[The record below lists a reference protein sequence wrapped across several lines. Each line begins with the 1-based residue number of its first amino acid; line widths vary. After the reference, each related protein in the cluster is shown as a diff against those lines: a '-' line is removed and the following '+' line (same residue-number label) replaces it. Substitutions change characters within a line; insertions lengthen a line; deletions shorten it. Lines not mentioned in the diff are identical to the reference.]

1 MSNLPGKQIN
11 DTAIAT
17 RLFFENYGKT
27 GEEFRP
33 DDVSAA
39 IGFFQGQGFE
49 DDAAIPTAL
58 LILQKSKA
66 ESRPVF
72 EILDTLKTLNGV
84 QLSAIVARVLNQN
97 RTSSSKIGFKS
108 NIIIPKTIARNI
120 VP

>member
-1 MSNLPGKQIN
+1 MSNLPEKQIT
-11 DTAIAT
+11 DSALAT
-17 RLFFENYGKT
+17 RLFFENYGNL
-27 GEEFRP
+27 GQEFRP

-39 IGFFQGQGFE
+39 IGFFQSQGFK

-58 LILQKSKA
+58 VILQKAKA

-72 EILDTLKTLNGV
+72 EILDTLKVLNGV

-97 RTSSSKIGFKS
+97 RTSSSKIGFKTNS
-108 NIIIPKTIARNI
+108 VIPKTIARNI